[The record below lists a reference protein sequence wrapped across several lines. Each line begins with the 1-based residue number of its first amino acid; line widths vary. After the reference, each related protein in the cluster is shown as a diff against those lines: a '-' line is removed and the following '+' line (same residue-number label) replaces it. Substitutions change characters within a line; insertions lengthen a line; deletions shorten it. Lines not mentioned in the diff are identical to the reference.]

1 MYDGVRV
8 MRNCLFSK
16 SFHTSSCESYI
27 FFEECGG
34 AECEQ
39 AEGCKKDAPNALPS
53 ESVLSMHDF
62 H

>member
-1 MYDGVRV
+1 MQFQDTA
-8 MRNCLFSK
+8 FSK

-34 AECEQ
+34 AEREQ
-39 AEGCKKDAPNALPS
+39 AEGSKENAPNALPS
-53 ESVLSMHDF
+53 ESVLSLYDF